1 MEKPENVTHEL
12 NPDVF
17 LIHMLYN
24 YRMSNAL
31 IERRMTMDPNGC
43 HSEVAYLIEGIKMFG
58 GGSPRDYASMGWS
71 VKTYAQ
77 SLFLRAELN
86 RLEDVR
92 RFPEYRCSHTIST
105 LGLIWERVT
114 GKQLKHL
121 PQAIDLGSE
130 VVAMV
135 YGLDDVMDK
144 PGFNRRHVE
153 LSNGNFL
160 AECLKELEIG
170 GVSGQEIFSNMLATL
185 SLDYRSPY
193 KQELLQDILNYLDT
207 WVDLHRNGNGGAQ
220 WTFDSALDMRRKV
233 SQEFG
238 AILGKVFSYAV
249 DGVPSEDGIKV
260 IEMMGLAGQFHDDL
274 WDLVDEEKD
283 NTHNMFLLLS
293 QQYPSERESL
303 RAYLGEVKSGGQDI
317 PSTRMIQKLAPQTFA
332 MYLEILHQE
341 IEKFSGST
349 ENLEL
354 KNVGKAIF
362 KEFVP
367 MYNSIA
373 CNPQKY
379 IANKIRPEKINSRNH
394 VRTSLS

>member
-1 MEKPENVTHEL
+1 
-12 NPDVF
+12 
-17 LIHMLYN
+17 
-24 YRMSNAL
+24 MSNAL
-31 IERRMTMDPNGC
+31 IERRITMDPNGC
-43 HSEVAYLIEGIKMFG
+43 HNEASYLIEGIKMFG
-58 GGSPRDYASMGWS
+58 GGSLRDYASMGWS
-71 VKTYAQ
+71 IQTYAH
-77 SLFLRAELN
+77 SLFLRAKLKGI
-86 RLEDVR
+86 EDDR
-92 RFPEYRCSHTIST
+92 RFPEYRCSHTISA

-114 GKQLKHL
+114 GHNLTHL

-130 VVAMV
+130 VVTMV

-144 PGFNRRHVE
+144 PGFNNRHVE

-170 GVSGQEIFSNMLATL
+170 GVGGHEILSHMLTTL
-185 SLDYRSPY
+185 ALDYRSPNN
-193 KQELLQDILNYLDT
+193 QELFQDIIKYLET
-207 WVDLHRNGNGGAQ
+207 WIDLHRNGNGGAQ
-220 WTFDSALDMRRKV
+220 WTFDSALNMRRKV

-249 DGVPSEDGIKV
+249 DGAPSEDGIKV

-293 QQYPSERESL
+293 KEYPNERESIKACL
-303 RAYLGEVKSGGQDI
+303 RGVKNNGENI
-317 PSTRMIQKLAPQTFA
+317 PSSRMIQKLAPQTFSA
-332 MYLEILHQE
+332 YLAILHQE

-349 ENLEL
+349 ENLEF
-354 KNVGKAIF
+354 KKVGKAIF

-379 IANKIRPEKINSRNH
+379 VANKIRPEKINSINH
-394 VRTSLS
+394 VRPSLA